1 MIQDSE
7 TELAFFILTFT
18 EEGLGLLLGLR
29 MLTLQLIAAQ
39 KNCVVLVPSVNTVS
53 FGLDWFVTLRPLRKK
68 NQLHESGMAKGL
80 QTSGRLQVYFGL
92 SKLYCQHIYFHIYFQ
107 NIITWDEAIN
117 KINQSLM
124 LWIVTR
130 RHTPVGHRKQRQML
144 PKCSKLQIS
153 PVSPSLCQAEKKMG
167 SQARQCSPEDC
178 YQGTR
183 STVENDHG
191 THVLYSRT
199 SDMALNFFFPSSYRE
214 RLALSILKA
223 IKTLRGIETC
233 VKRVK
238 GKRGSATGVWGRGKA
253 GRKSVQSCSNYLWE
267 LWSW

>member
-7 TELAFFILTFT
+7 AELAFLILTFT

-29 MLTLQLIAAQ
+29 MLTLQPTAAQ

-53 FGLDWFVTLRPLRKK
+53 LGLDWFVTLRPSRKK
-68 NQLHESGMAKGL
+68 LLHESGMAKGL
-80 QTSGRLQVYFGL
+80 QTSGRLQVYCGV

-130 RHTPVGHRKQRQML
+130 RRTPVGQRKQRQML

-153 PVSPSLCQAEKKMG
+153 PVSPSLCQAEKIWVGRPDSALQKTVIRGPEAQWKTTMG
-167 SQARQCSPEDC
+167 
-178 YQGTR
+178 T
-183 STVENDHG
+183 TW
-191 THVLYSRT
+191 LYSI
-199 SDMALNFFFPSSYRE
+199 S
-214 RLALSILKA
+214 
-223 IKTLRGIETC
+223 
-233 VKRVK
+233 
-238 GKRGSATGVWGRGKA
+238 
-253 GRKSVQSCSNYLWE
+253 
-267 LWSW
+267 